1 MHRCVDRPEELT
13 VGRARYLDL
22 LSPEDSK
29 MRPDLRGRSMRAQS
43 GERRCGCN
51 LFGASANCIMAVR
64 ARCPCCRHFRP
75 GRKDL
80 VNLQTSGTRPGHVVA
95 GPVLALGV

>member
-29 MRPDLRGRSMRAQS
+29 MRPDLRGRSMRARNLEKDAADVTFLELPRIAS
-43 GERRCGCN
+43 WRFERDALAAAISDR
-51 LFGASANCIMAVR
+51 
-64 ARCPCCRHFRP
+64 
-75 GRKDL
+75 
-80 VNLQTSGTRPGHVVA
+80 VVKT
-95 GPVLALGV
+95 